1 MNMSIHEDTHM
12 KSQFHGTVLAN
23 TPLCFI
29 TKKIKQI
36 FFFFFTKFR
45 QFPILFPTYLTVRS
59 LCSSCVYT
67 SGFNLIIFLL

>member
-36 FFFFFTKFR
+36 FFFFSLNSGNFLFCSLHISLYEVCAHHVFT
-45 QFPILFPTYLTVRS
+45 LV
-59 LCSSCVYT
+59 
-67 SGFNLIIFLL
+67 GLI